1 MQFSARIAHHEL
13 FCLTRVQRA
22 KMPWSFPQVKASNCV
37 TQPTDVAQQQATEC
51 EEEVTSQ
58 RSDGSEAEDD
68 MKAKQ
73 VKLFFDADES
83 WDCSRQHGR
92 QVRVPPMDGAEWW
105 QFPILEAGE
114 YERSCLPESQTEV
127 FKINSSY
134 SGAMP
139 QVPVC
144 EALGIDAEFPENS
157 DCNKD
162 CHRFCQQ
169 MFKNKCGHFYRKA
182 EHQFHEPEE
191 NKATCAT
198 PGHRQCA
205 LKRKHS
211 AAHCWLFG
219 PPCQPWSRLRFKKGT
234 SEATR
239 TPTEHPLFHCTMQDV
254 PYIIETNDP
263 DGGIIEQVWDGFT
276 DEYVRPDDDM
286 YDQAVSDARILI
298 DQLTA
303 QGYEVRPARMQT
315 KDWQDVSR
323 ARHT

>member
-22 KMPWSFPQVKASNCV
+22 KMPWRFPQVKVSNCV

-68 MKAKQ
+68 MKAKK
-73 VKLFFDADES
+73 VKFFFDADES

-92 QVRVPPMDGAEWW
+92 QVQVPPMDGAEWW
-105 QFPILEAGE
+105 QFPTLEAGE

-127 FKINSSY
+127 FKMNSSY

-162 CHRFCQQ
+162 CQQFCQQ
-169 MFKNKCGHFYRKA
+169 MFKNKLSYDRHRKSNFKQ
-182 EHQFHEPEE
+182 EIDSQKR
-191 NKATCAT
+191 NK
-198 PGHRQCA
+198 
-205 LKRKHS
+205 K
-211 AAHCWLFG
+211 
-219 PPCQPWSRLRFKKGT
+219 
-234 SEATR
+234 
-239 TPTEHPLFHCTMQDV
+239 MV
-254 PYIIETNDP
+254 
-263 DGGIIEQVWDGFT
+263 
-276 DEYVRPDDDM
+276 
-286 YDQAVSDARILI
+286 
-298 DQLTA
+298 
-303 QGYEVRPARMQT
+303 
-315 KDWQDVSR
+315 KD
-323 ARHT
+323 